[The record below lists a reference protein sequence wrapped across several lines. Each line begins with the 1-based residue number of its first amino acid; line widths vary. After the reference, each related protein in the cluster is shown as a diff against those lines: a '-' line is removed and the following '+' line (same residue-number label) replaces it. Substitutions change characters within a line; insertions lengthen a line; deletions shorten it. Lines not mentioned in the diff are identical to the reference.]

1 MASDSHTTSTQ
12 QTPAPTAGKGLFGF
26 WALIATQFEGAF
38 NDNGLKFL
46 VIYLVVAM
54 NFPDAR
60 RNILVLVIGA
70 LFALPFVLF
79 SMAGGYLAD
88 RYSKR
93 SVTIG
98 TKYFEIFVMLFATA
112 ALALRN
118 LPMECTGVFLISTQ
132 GALFGPS
139 KYGLL
144 PEILPETKLSW
155 GNGVIELGTF
165 LASIAGVIGAG
176 FLAFHFAARPGRA
189 GLVLLCAT
197 FAGLATS
204 YGITRV
210 PAANPAARLRLN
222 PLGDLWIQIQRM
234 RKDHLLGWAVVGNTY
249 LWSLA
254 ALLQFVIVIYGHD
267 VLKVN
272 ETQTSYLQAAV
283 AIGIGTGSLVAGYLS
298 GPKIEYGLVPLGA
311 AGMTVF
317 SFMVS
322 RPDLNLWHARS
333 ELALLGFFGG
343 FYAVPLGAL
352 IQHRPTPETKGGVI
366 GASNLFS
373 FSGIFLAAGVYYIL
387 AQGFG
392 LGARQ
397 IFFAGAVMTI
407 FALAYAIFA
416 RPDSLLRLWLWFWTH
431 TRYRVTVD
439 GRELL
444 PEGGGVVLFA
454 RQIDRHQ
461 AHLLIAAMDRPIH
474 FLSIAPDASAVAGKD
489 GPEEAENW
497 EGRNEVPAWMSKGS
511 RISKW
516 LRVIREDPGPGGAE
530 EEAKRSIDAGDIVC
544 VVGSVAPS
552 WDIAGAT
559 RLSVDVEE
567 RGGGRVLAP
576 VTIRLARAAGT

>member
-1 MASDSHTTSTQ
+1 
-12 QTPAPTAGKGLFGF
+12 
-26 WALIATQFEGAF
+26 
-38 NDNGLKFL
+38 
-46 VIYLVVAM
+46 
-54 NFPDAR
+54 
-60 RNILVLVIGA
+60 
-70 LFALPFVLF
+70 
-79 SMAGGYLAD
+79 
-88 RYSKR
+88 
-93 SVTIG
+93 
-98 TKYFEIFVMLFATA
+98 
-112 ALALRN
+112 
-118 LPMECTGVFLISTQ
+118 
-132 GALFGPS
+132 
-139 KYGLL
+139 
-144 PEILPETKLSW
+144 
-155 GNGVIELGTF
+155 
-165 LASIAGVIGAG
+165 
-176 FLAFHFAARPGRA
+176 
-189 GLVLLCAT
+189 LVLLCAS

-397 IFFAGAVMTI
+397 IYFAGAVMTI

>member
-1 MASDSHTTSTQ
+1 MASDTHTTHARPN
-12 QTPAPTAGKGLFGF
+12 PARTADKWRLGF

-118 LPMECTGVFLISTQ
+118 LPMECAGVFLISTQ

-165 LASIAGVIGAG
+165 LASIAGVVGAG

-204 YGITRV
+204 YGITHV

-222 PLGDLWIQIQRM
+222 PLGDLWTQIQRM

-272 ETQTSYLQAAV
+272 EAQTSYLQAAV
-283 AIGIGTGSLVAGYLS
+283 AIGIGSGSLVAGYLS

-317 SFMVS
+317 SFLVS

-392 LGARQ
+392 MGARQ

-431 TRYRVTVD
+431 TRYRIMVD

-444 PEGGGVVLFA
+444 PERGGVVLIA
-454 RQIDRHQ
+454 RQLDRTQ

-474 FLSIAPDASAVAGKD
+474 FLSSAPDSSAAAGKD
-489 GPEEAENW
+489 GPEETENW
-497 EGRNEVPAWMSKGS
+497 AARSDAPEWMSQGN

-516 LRVIREDPGPGGAE
+516 VRVIREARGGAE
-530 EEAKRSIDAGDIVC
+530 AEAKRALEAGDIVC
-544 VVGSVAPS
+544 VVGSAAAGRE
-552 WDIAGAT
+552 IGGAT
-559 RLSVDVEE
+559 RLVVDVEE
-567 RGGGRVLAP
+567 RGGGRVLEA
-576 VTIRLARAAGT
+576 VTIRVGREAA

>member
-1 MASDSHTTSTQ
+1 M
-12 QTPAPTAGKGLFGF
+12 
-26 WALIATQFEGAF
+26 
-38 NDNGLKFL
+38 
-46 VIYLVVAM
+46 
-54 NFPDAR
+54 
-60 RNILVLVIGA
+60 
-70 LFALPFVLF
+70 
-79 SMAGGYLAD
+79 
-88 RYSKR
+88 
-93 SVTIG
+93 
-98 TKYFEIFVMLFATA
+98 
-112 ALALRN
+112 
-118 LPMECTGVFLISTQ
+118 
-132 GALFGPS
+132 
-139 KYGLL
+139 
-144 PEILPETKLSW
+144 
-155 GNGVIELGTF
+155 
-165 LASIAGVIGAG
+165 
-176 FLAFHFAARPGRA
+176 
-189 GLVLLCAT
+189 
-197 FAGLATS
+197 
-204 YGITRV
+204 
-210 PAANPAARLRLN
+210 
-222 PLGDLWIQIQRM
+222 
-234 RKDHLLGWAVVGNTY
+234 
-249 LWSLA
+249 
-254 ALLQFVIVIYGHD
+254 
-267 VLKVN
+267 
-272 ETQTSYLQAAV
+272 
-283 AIGIGTGSLVAGYLS
+283 
-298 GPKIEYGLVPLGA
+298 
-311 AGMTVF
+311 
-317 SFMVS
+317 
-322 RPDLNLWHARS
+322 
-333 ELALLGFFGG
+333 LGFFGG

>member
-1 MASDSHTTSTQ
+1 MASDTHTTNSR
-12 QTPAPTAGKGLFGF
+12 PISARAADKWRLGF

-118 LPMECTGVFLISTQ
+118 LPMECAGVFLISTQ

-165 LASIAGVIGAG
+165 LASIAGVVGAG
-176 FLAFHFAARPGRA
+176 FLAFHFAATPGRA

-210 PAANPAARLRLN
+210 PAAHPAARLRVN
-222 PLGDLWIQIQRM
+222 PLGDLWTQMQRM
-234 RKDHLLGWAVVGNTY
+234 REDHLLGWAVVGNTY

-272 ETQTSYLQAAV
+272 EAQTSYLQAAV
-283 AIGIGTGSLVAGYLS
+283 AIGIGSGSLVAGYLS

-317 SFMVS
+317 SFLVS
-322 RPDLNLWHARS
+322 RPDLSLWHARS

-431 TRYRVTVD
+431 TRYRITVE

-444 PEGGGVVLFA
+444 PERGGVVLIA
-454 RQIDRHQ
+454 RQLDRTQ

-474 FLSIAPDASAVAGKD
+474 FLSNAPDGSVVAGKD
-489 GPEEAENW
+489 GPEETEDWSA
-497 EGRNEVPAWMSKGS
+497 RRDVPEWMTRGS
-511 RISKW
+511 GISKW
-516 LRVIREDPGPGGAE
+516 VHVVREARGGAE
-530 EEAKRSIDAGDIVC
+530 AEAKRALGAGDIVC
-544 VVGSVAPS
+544 VVGSGAG
-552 WDIAGAT
+552 WEIGGAT
-559 RLSVDVEE
+559 RLVVDVEE
-567 RGGGRVLAP
+567 RGRGRVLAP
-576 VTIRLARAAGT
+576 VVIRVGREAGA